1 MVAHTWHGIILVIM
15 ALSLLMGCASSP
27 YVGTGAV
34 LGGGLGALAGAAI
47 GNRNPWAGAA
57 IGGLVGT
64 ALGAGGGYMVQQRQ
78 TTQPP
83 QGYYYPSQPG
93 YGAPAPYGYSHPAPG
108 PAYGYNTP
116 APATPPGPRYSG
128 NAPAP
133 ATPPGPGR
141 SWNTPAPVTPSE
153 PGYGNNSVPQAYSQ
167 APQPSNAR
175 TPITPAPYNYQ
186 QTVE

>member
-1 MVAHTWHGIILVIM
+1 VHAWQGILV
-15 ALSLLMGCASSP
+15 ALTSLSLLLGCASSP
-27 YVGTGAV
+27 YVGTGAA

-47 GNRNPWAGAA
+47 GNRNPWAGAL

-64 ALGAGGGYMVQQRQ
+64 GVGAAGGYMVQQRQ

-83 QGYYYPSQPG
+83 QGYYPYQPG
-93 YGAPAPYGYSHPAPG
+93 YGAPAPPGYGYTTPAPG

-116 APATPPGPRYSG
+116 APPPSGPRYSG

-133 ATPPGPGR
+133 VPPSGPGS
-141 SWNTPAPVTPSE
+141 SWNAPAPVTPSE
-153 PGYGNNSVPQAYSQ
+153 PGYGSYSAPQSYSQ

-175 TPITPAPYNYQ
+175 TPITPAPYNYE